1 MVCIYIV
8 QQLPQRHTM
17 EENPH
22 HDDDDDSLD
31 GSGQRRVHAPRNGK
45 TSSVRSHRQEIVN
58 FVSTGGRSCTVI
70 NSRGENILTT

>member
-1 MVCIYIV
+1 
-8 QQLPQRHTM
+8 M

-45 TSSVRSHRQEIVN
+45 ISSVRSHRQEIVN

-70 NSRGENILTT
+70 NSKGEKYINDMT